1 MLAGTIVQVR
11 LERKA
16 LSAAV
21 SPTWCKRHREQRSK
35 TASAGSAISIQMKT
49 NLRKLLRARRRSLSS
64 ADHGRRSRLAGKA
77 VAGLPMF
84 RAGKRIALYLP
95 FDRETD
101 TKGLIAAARR
111 RGARVFV
118 PVIVDRRH
126 ARIRFYPLDGKTR
139 RGVFGIAV
147 PSMLARPMS
156 PRWLDLI
163 VVPVVGVDPA
173 GRRLGMGG
181 GFYDRALEFRR
192 RRRRWPGPHLVGL
205 AFDCQ
210 RTELEFAESWDVG
223 LDSLATESGLRRYLK
238 DIP

>member
-1 MLAGTIVQVR
+1 M
-11 LERKA
+11 KA
-16 LSAAV
+16 A
-21 SPTWCKRHREQRSK
+21 
-35 TASAGSAISIQMKT
+35 
-49 NLRKLLRARRRSLSS
+49 LRKHMRSRRRSLG
-64 ADHGRRSRLAGKA
+64 ADDHSTRSKLAGKA

-101 TKGLIAAARR
+101 TAALIAAARR
-111 RGARVFV
+111 RGVRVFV

-126 ARIRFYPLDGKTR
+126 RRIRFYPLGAKLK

-147 PSMLARPMS
+147 PAAWARPVS

-163 VVPVVGVDPA
+163 VVPLVGVDTT

-181 GFYDRALEFRR
+181 GFYDRALDFRR
-192 RRRRWPGPHLVGL
+192 RRRHWPGPHLVGL

-210 RTELEFAESWDVG
+210 RTETGFAEPWDVN
-223 LDSLATESGLRRYLK
+223 LDSLATESGLRHYSK
-238 DIP
+238 DHP

>member
-1 MLAGTIVQVR
+1 
-11 LERKA
+11 
-16 LSAAV
+16 
-21 SPTWCKRHREQRSK
+21 
-35 TASAGSAISIQMKT
+35 MKVP
-49 NLRKLLRARRRSLSS
+49 LRKQLRARRRSLSA
-64 ADHGRRSRLAGKA
+64 ADHGHRSRLAAKA
-77 VAGLPMF
+77 LAALPMF

-101 TKGLIAAARR
+101 TAALIAAARR

-126 ARIRFYPLDGKTR
+126 SRIRFYPLDAKTR
-139 RGVFGIAV
+139 RGEFGIAV
-147 PSMLARPMS
+147 PERLGLPPS

-163 VVPVVGVDPA
+163 VIPLVGVDTA

-192 RRRRWPGPHLVGL
+192 RRRYWPGPHLVGL

-210 RTELEFAESWDVG
+210 RTESTFAEPWDVS
-223 LDSLATESGLRRYLK
+223 LDSLATESGLQHYLK
-238 DIP
+238 GTP

>member
-1 MLAGTIVQVR
+1 
-11 LERKA
+11 
-16 LSAAV
+16 
-21 SPTWCKRHREQRSK
+21 
-35 TASAGSAISIQMKT
+35 MKVP
-49 NLRKLLRARRRSLSS
+49 LRKQLRARRRSLSA
-64 ADHGRRSRLAGKA
+64 ADHGHRSRLAAKA
-77 VAGLPMF
+77 LAALPMF

-101 TKGLIAAARR
+101 TAALIAAARR

-126 ARIRFYPLDGKTR
+126 SRIRFYPLDAKTR
-139 RGVFGIAV
+139 RGIFGIAV
-147 PSMLARPMS
+147 PERLGLSPS

-163 VVPVVGVDPA
+163 VIPLVGVDTA

-192 RRRRWPGPHLVGL
+192 RRRHWPGPHLVGL

-210 RTELEFAESWDVG
+210 RTESAFAEPWDVS
-223 LDSLATESGLRRYLK
+223 LDSLATESGLQHYVK
-238 DIP
+238 GTP